1 MSAQVNSGGSGTDGQ
16 PSHPGNTMNR
26 RLVLGGVVAFLVI
39 FNLGYVF
46 HEILFAAFFKANFGP
61 GVQREQYIIP
71 VIALAFV
78 IYIAL
83 MATTYPVFHLYF
95 SERRGLSKV
104 TTGLIL
110 GLLFGFLWDALQ
122 GGIIE
127 YATYNVT
134 LVSMLVDSTYH
145 TLEGVL
151 AGGIIGLFY
160 RPKA

>member
-1 MSAQVNSGGSGTDGQ
+1 
-16 PSHPGNTMNR
+16 MNR
-26 RLVLGGVVAFLVI
+26 RLALGGAVAFIVI

-46 HEILFAAFFKANFGP
+46 HEILFAAFFKASFGP
-61 GVQREQYIIP
+61 GVQRETYIIP
-71 VIALAFV
+71 VIFLAFV

-95 SERRGLSKV
+95 SERRGLHRVK
-104 TTGLIL
+104 TGLIL
-110 GLLFGFLWDALQ
+110 RLLFGFLWDGLQ

-134 LVSMLVDSTYH
+134 LASMLIDSTYH

-151 AGGIIGLFY
+151 AGGIIGWFY
-160 RPKA
+160 RPQA